1 MCEDM
6 ENYDKQLLECCI
18 AMLSILLK
26 QYKNKT
32 IDITDFKSHTA
43 NKIRYISENINLETN
58 FIKKKAIK
66 NLVNECNSIHVKY
79 HSGL

>member
-26 QYKNKT
+26 QYRNK
-32 IDITDFKSHTA
+32 IINITDFKSHTA
-43 NKIRYISENINLETN
+43 NKIRYITENIDLETN

-66 NLVNECNSIHVKY
+66 NLVNECNSINVKNY
-79 HSGL
+79 SGL